1 MIGREFLSPEDRNLA
16 GPDIGRAD
24 EDLDIGAGAHAIK
37 VDERVDR
44 VPQRI
49 DVERV
54 GLVWTEA
61 SGDHVHPG
69 LVVPEAQHQVEESA
83 LGRGTGR
90 ADARR
95 APEGFE
101 PAARPVDPAFQPAC
115 TNTTA
120 FMAPALAPVIAS
132 TPRRPSS
139 RRASSTRHVRAPC
152 PPPPCRASDTVFWL
166 CARRGRRFR
175 ADFVESDPS
184 SRCSRGNFG
193 DEPCPGHVSLLKGG
207 GAGDRV
213 NLTDRHAAAT
223 SHARTVGTATVHR

>member
-1 MIGREFLSPEDRNLA
+1 MKISTSVQARTRSKSMSASIASR
-16 GPDIGRAD
+16 
-24 EDLDIGAGAHAIK
+24 K
-37 VDERVDR
+37 
-44 VPQRI
+44 RI

-54 GLVWTEA
+54 GLVRTET

-83 LGRGTGR
+83 LGRGT
-90 ADARR
+90 DAPTLAERQKVSSRLR
-95 APEGFE
+95 APSI
-101 PAARPVDPAFQPAC
+101 PPSSQPC

-152 PPPPCRASDTVFWL
+152 PPPPCTASDTVFWV

-223 SHARTVGTATVHR
+223 STRELSARQRCSQMKRFS

>member
-1 MIGREFLSPEDRNLA
+1 MSSCLPEDRNLA

-24 EDLDIGAGAHAIK
+24 EDLDIGAGAHAIE

-101 PAARPVDPAFQPAC
+101 PAARPVDPAFQPALHQHDGIHGAGAR
-115 TNTTA
+115 TGDRFYA
-120 FMAPALAPVIAS
+120 EAPVFEEGIEHA
-132 TPRRPSS
+132 PREGAVSPAALQGERHGLLGVRPGEAGGFAPTSS
-139 RRASSTRHVRAPC
+139 KATRHRAVP
-152 PPPPCRASDTVFWL
+152 
-166 CARRGRRFR
+166 
-175 ADFVESDPS
+175 VEISVM
-184 SRCSRGNFG
+184 N
-193 DEPCPGHVSLLKGG
+193 
-207 GAGDRV
+207 
-213 NLTDRHAAAT
+213 HAL
-223 SHARTVGTATVHR
+223 VM